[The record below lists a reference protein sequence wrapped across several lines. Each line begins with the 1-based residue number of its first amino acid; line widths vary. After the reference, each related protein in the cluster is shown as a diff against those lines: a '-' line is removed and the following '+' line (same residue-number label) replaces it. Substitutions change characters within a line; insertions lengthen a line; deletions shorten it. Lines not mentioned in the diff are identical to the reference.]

1 MKKHLPIIIIAAIIV
16 AVVAAVLVTGYGKK
30 VSAIVNG
37 EKITEKELNT
47 RVDQIA
53 AMYGYDMT
61 TPEGQLT
68 MGYLR
73 GQVLQGLIEEKLILA
88 DAKAKNIKVDQ
99 AKVDE
104 EMERIKSSYSSNEE
118 YQAALKER
126 KFTEKDL
133 KTFIGN
139 QLAVDQLITEV
150 TKDLTAT
157 TRDIK
162 GYYEE
167 NKEEFV
173 VQETIKARNIVVETE
188 DEAKAVIERLDKG
201 EDFAKLAV
209 ELSTDP
215 TAKDNQGE
223 IGYFDRDANLIQEFK
238 DAAFA
243 LKVGEYTKKPVGSM
257 FGFHIIKV
265 EDKKPAIQRT
275 FDEVK
280 DELAVRFLSEEKNE
294 KFSAY
299 VDELVNNA
307 KIENKFAQDEESA
320 AEELSEEPSEEE
332 SSEEKNSDDP
342 SSAEDTANSQENSSD
357 GE

>member
-1 MKKHLPIIIIAAIIV
+1 MKKYLPIIIIAAIIV
-16 AVVAAVLVTGYGKK
+16 AAVSAFLVTGYGEK

-37 EKITEKELNT
+37 EKITEKELDT
-47 RVDQIA
+47 RVGQIA

-73 GQVLQGLIEEKLILA
+73 GQVLQSLIEEKLILA
-88 DAKAKNIKVDQ
+88 DAKAKNIEVDH

-104 EMERIKSSYSSNEE
+104 EMKKIKSSYSSDEE

-167 NKEEFV
+167 NMEEFV
-173 VQETIKARNIVVETE
+173 VQEMIKARNIVVETE

-223 IGYFDRDANLIQEFK
+223 IGYFDKDANFIQEFK

-257 FGFHIIKV
+257 FGFHVIKV
-265 EDKKPAIQRT
+265 EDKKPATQRT

-280 DELAVRFLSEEKNE
+280 EELAARFLSEEKNE

-299 VDELVNNA
+299 VDELLKNA
-307 KIENKFAQDEESA
+307 KIENKFAQDEEA
-320 AEELSEEPSEEE
+320 AEGELSEEPSEEE
-332 SSEEKNSDDP
+332 SSEEKNPGDP
-342 SSAEDTANSQENSSD
+342 PSAEDTANNQENSSN